1 MGSTTWWRSAA
12 STLRCLFA
20 GTTPTG
26 LPYAGLFFQAQ
37 APLGGASAAV
47 NRLSRRCLMGGRW
60 AAQRRRLR
68 HGQASGQCLVI
79 DLDAAALFGQ
89 RLGIQIGTA

>member
-1 MGSTTWWRSAA
+1 
-12 STLRCLFA
+12 
-20 GTTPTG
+20 
-26 LPYAGLFFQAQ
+26 
-37 APLGGASAAV
+37 
-47 NRLSRRCLMGGRW
+47 MGGRW
-60 AAQRRRLR
+60 AAQWRRHR